1 MPVHLRLVQLH
12 QHRLCT
18 EVHEA
23 ACRSAAGIVRM
34 SLADWCF
41 GYPMSLRA
49 GTLAASEHSFRMDD
63 APTNQPPSPTLRHLE
78 QLMAG
83 LTAGVILVDPSG
95 VLIGANAA
103 ALRMHGVQKPEDL
116 GTTADDYCQRFCLRY
131 RNHHRLAKRE
141 YPIMR
146 MLAGDSFP
154 DLVVEV
160 APIGTNEPR
169 WTHEVHDVVMDEDG
183 GDPDCLALVIQDV
196 SERYDAEARFEAM
209 FQANPA
215 PALILR
221 LSDQRYIR
229 VNAGFAELCGCS
241 RDTIEGRHLRD
252 LDILAKVERHPFV
265 AERLAAGATI
275 PQVEAELPLF
285 DGSTRLVILA
295 GQPIEV
301 ADQACM
307 LFTFADLEPRR
318 KAEHALRSS
327 DHRSTTMFR
336 LAPAAMVVT
345 AAKDNRIV
353 EVNDAFIRMTGHSGG
368 ELVGRLV
375 DEFQLWSDGALR
387 RSMEEEI
394 RLRGG
399 VRTCDVRLLP
409 KDGDPIDCLVS
420 AEAIDVRDER
430 CVLWLYQDVTS
441 RRHSEL
447 ELVEA
452 IEAVMKD
459 ASWFSRSIMDKLA
472 TLRGDGGTPKPGAA
486 DLSRREREVLELLCE
501 GHDDKAIAE
510 RLALS
515 GNTVRNHVSR
525 LYGKIGVNRRSAAV
539 IWARQRGIG
548 GRASDSR

>member
-1 MPVHLRLVQLH
+1 
-12 QHRLCT
+12 
-18 EVHEA
+18 
-23 ACRSAAGIVRM
+23 
-34 SLADWCF
+34 
-41 GYPMSLRA
+41 
-49 GTLAASEHSFRMDD
+49 MDD
-63 APTNQPPSPTLRHLE
+63 HQAKGPPSPTLRHLE

-83 LTAGVILVDPSG
+83 LTAGVILVDPAG

-103 ALRMHGVQKPEDL
+103 ALRMHGVAKAEEL

-131 RNHHRLAKRE
+131 RNHHRLVARE

-146 MLAGDSFP
+146 MLAGESFP

-160 APIGTNEPR
+160 APTGTNEPR

-221 LSDQRYIR
+221 LSDQRFVR

-241 RDTIEGRHLRD
+241 RDAIEGRHLRD
-252 LDILAKVERHPFV
+252 FDILARTERPALV

-275 PQVEAELPLF
+275 PQVEAELPLP
-285 DGSTRLVILA
+285 DGSERLVILA
-295 GQPIEV
+295 AQPIEV
-301 ADQACM
+301 ADQRCL

-327 DHRSTTMFR
+327 EHRSTTMFR
-336 LAPAAMVVT
+336 LAPVAMAVT
-345 AAKDNRIV
+345 SLTGNHIV
-353 EVNDAFIRMTGHSGG
+353 EVNEAFLRLSGRSAHD
-368 ELVGRLV
+368 LVGRTV
-375 DEFQLWSDGALR
+375 DDFQLWNDAAQR
-387 RSMEEEI
+387 RAMEEEI
-394 RLRGG
+394 ERRGG
-399 VRTCDVRLLP
+399 VRTCDVRILP
-409 KDGDPIDCLVS
+409 KHGDPIDCLVS
-420 AEAIDVRDER
+420 AEAIDVRGER
-430 CVLWLYQDVTS
+430 CVLWLYQDVTA

-447 ELVEA
+447 ELIEA

-472 TLRGDGGTPKPGAA
+472 TLRNPGIAA
-486 DLSRREREVLELLCE
+486 APAASELSRREREVLELICQGL
-501 GHDDKAIAE
+501 DDKAIAG
-510 RLALS
+510 RLDLT

-525 LYGKIGVNRRSAAV
+525 LYAKIGVNRRSAAV
-539 IWARQRGIG
+539 IWARERGIG
-548 GRASDSR
+548 GRIA